1 MIAIAIAIVGV
12 GVGASASAAGADIV
26 GGPPDETIAQAAGPL
41 LPYVSYSGAFANPG
55 DVDYLAFRV
64 AFAGETLGF
73 LVANTTQSCNSPD
86 DDSCP
91 VYATLMD
98 QTNQQ
103 VGGDSS
109 SAGTVATA
117 GDTETFSWTFA
128 QTGTYYLLMESNGN
142 LADGQPTYSVGVAV
156 PRGTGGP
163 GGTGAP
169 GGTGGGAGS
178 GPVVNSITVGRRQRG
193 NRVTARV
200 VLTQRAASLSATLLA
215 PGPHGRETEIAK
227 LTRHSVAPRTYLLA
241 LALPAF
247 YRRELEHSHRL
258 SLVLETTVTTSS
270 GRRLSYT
277 RRVTLTP

>member
-1 MIAIAIAIVGV
+1 MTVIVIAIV
-12 GVGASASAAGADIV
+12 GVGASASAAGADVV
-26 GGPPDETIAQAAGPL
+26 GGGPDETITQAAGPL

-98 QTNQQ
+98 STNQQ
-103 VGGDSS
+103 VGGDTSG
-109 SAGTVATA
+109 AGTVATA

-128 QTGTYYLLMESNGN
+128 QPGTYYLLMESNGN

-156 PRGTGGP
+156 PGGTGGP
-163 GGTGAP
+163 GGS

-178 GPVVNSITVGRRQRG
+178 GPVVKSITVGRRQRG
-193 NRVTARV
+193 NRVTAQV

-215 PGPHGRETEIAK
+215 LGPHGRETEIAK

>member
-1 MIAIAIAIVGV
+1 
-12 GVGASASAAGADIV
+12 
-26 GGPPDETIAQAAGPL
+26 
-41 LPYVSYSGAFANPG
+41 VSYSGAFANPG

-117 GDTETFSWTFA
+117 GDTEAFSWTFA
-128 QTGTYYLLMESNGN
+128 QPGTYYLLMESNGN

-156 PRGTGGP
+156 PGGTGGP
-163 GGTGAP
+163 GGP
-169 GGTGGGAGS
+169 GGTGGSGGS
-178 GPVVNSITVGRRQRG
+178 GPAVKSITVRRRQRG
-193 NRVTARV
+193 NRVTAQV
-200 VLTQRAASLSATLLA
+200 VLTQLVTSLSATLFAL
-215 PGPHGRETEIAK
+215 GPHGRQTEIAK
-227 LTRHSVAPRTYLLA
+227 QTRHSAAPRTYRLA
-241 LALPAF
+241 IALPAF
-247 YRRELEHSHRL
+247 YRRELDHRHRL

-270 GRRLSYT
+270 GRRLDYT